1 MNYITENNQVLH
13 LIVRVPKEEAAFTY
27 FQLEANEG
35 LCFYSTLENSMKES
49 YRDITVTAHIGF
61 KEEVKHIINKLQQ
74 MFNLEVL
81 KEEIKEDS
89 L

>member
-27 FQLEANEG
+27 FQLESNEG
-35 LCFYSTLENSMKES
+35 LCFYSTLEDSMKES

-61 KEEVKHIINKLQQ
+61 QEEVMHIIKKLKEL
-74 MFNLEVL
+74 FPLEIL
-81 KEEIKEDS
+81 KEEIKEDA

>member
-1 MNYITENNQVLH
+1 MNYITENNKVLH

-27 FQLEANEG
+27 FQFESNEG
-35 LCFYSTLENSMKES
+35 LCFYSTLEDSMRES

-61 KEEVKHIINKLQQ
+61 KEEVMHIIKRLQSV
-74 MFNLEVL
+74 FSLEVL